1 MNDPSTIFQRT
12 QSGREEIYN
21 KSHGLTQ
28 SERLVLIMI
37 DGVSA
42 RQKVREKLTSLTDER
57 FERAMLKLHNKELIS
72 EVFMPVEGQAADE
85 IETEVVDRF
94 LQQDPLDPVTIIFVD
109 PEDQLGLL
117 DRIPTLKPASKPAEP
132 SPPPPASAS
141 FEQEGPTV
149 NAMAESTA
157 DPTSGMDTTFDEL
170 AELAE
175 LASTVERE
183 VRARNQERVFR
194 PVLVAEKTARPA
206 AHVNHATGHMIEPER
221 SPLRS
226 LHWGYWMIGLGI
238 AFIGSFLLSHLTH

>member
-1 MNDPSTIFQRT
+1 MIDPTSIFQRT
-12 QSGREEIYN
+12 QSGRDEIYN

-37 DGVSA
+37 DGVTA
-42 RQKVREKLTSLTDER
+42 HQKVREKLTSLTDER
-57 FERAMLKLHNKELIS
+57 FERAMLTLHNKELVS
-72 EVFMPVEGQAADE
+72 EVFMPIEGQVADE

-117 DRIPTLKPASKPAEP
+117 NRMPALTPTPKSVEP
-132 SPPPPASAS
+132 SSPPPTAASV
-141 FEQEGPTV
+141 EQEGPTV
-149 NAMAESTA
+149 NAIAESTA
-157 DPTSGMDTTFDEL
+157 DPTSGIDTTFDEL

-183 VRARNQERVFR
+183 VRARNQERAFR
-194 PVLVAEKTARPA
+194 PVPAVEKAARPA
-206 AHVNHATGHMIEPER
+206 VRMNHAIEHVIEPER

-238 AFIGSFLLSHLTH
+238 AFIGSFLLSQLTH

>member
-1 MNDPSTIFQRT
+1 MIDPTTIFQRT
-12 QSGREEIYN
+12 QSGRDEIYN

-37 DGVSA
+37 DGVTA
-42 RQKVREKLTSLTDER
+42 HQKVREKLTSLTDER
-57 FERAMLKLHNKELIS
+57 FERAMLTLHNKELVS
-72 EVFMPVEGQAADE
+72 EVFMPIEGQAADE

-117 DRIPTLKPASKPAEP
+117 NCIPASKPASKSAEP
-132 SPPPPASAS
+132 SPPPPPTSVS

-149 NAMAESTA
+149 NAIAESTA
-157 DPTSGMDTTFDEL
+157 DPTSGIDTTFDEL

-183 VRARNQERVFR
+183 VRARNQDRVFR
-194 PVLVAEKTARPA
+194 PMLATEKVGQP
-206 AHVNHATGHMIEPER
+206 VISMKHALEPEHH
-221 SPLRS
+221 SPLRG
-226 LHWGYWMIGLGI
+226 LHWGYWMIGLGV